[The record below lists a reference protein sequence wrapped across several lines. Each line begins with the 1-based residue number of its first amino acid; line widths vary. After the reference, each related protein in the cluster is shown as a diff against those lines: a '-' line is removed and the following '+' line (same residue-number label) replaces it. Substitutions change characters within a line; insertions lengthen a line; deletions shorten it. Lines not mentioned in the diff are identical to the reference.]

1 MLDKQLD
8 WEHEMVYRGV
18 TRFRKQR
25 DEAIKGQRAHET
37 SSGSRLMKSYV
48 LQISDHIKDYLSG
61 AQGRRATVHK
71 LLQGV
76 NCDALAMFTLR
87 SAVVG
92 MYSDKSSDKYLV
104 RVAKNISTKVEDE
117 IRFGQFETEHKEY
130 YDTILRG
137 FQSRHTTNY
146 THMHNSLGHLATNK
160 GMEWRSWSEE
170 EKVKVGALL
179 INLMM
184 KVCDLT
190 QITRTHTRRGKKTPN
205 AIIATE
211 ECLEWIR
218 RHDTFTEL
226 THPDRMPCLIAPA
239 AWTTPWDG
247 GFWSARMRHNTPLVK
262 RVQVPTG
269 KRGEKLSKAIMPRVL
284 RAVNGLQDTPWRV
297 NAEVHEVMKIVWKQN
312 LEIGMPR
319 SQPYEFPVCPLGKD
333 QKPSDLKTGTV
344 MHTAFNEWRCSMAE
358 LHAMEAERQSKNRAM
373 IRTMRLT
380 QEMKQ
385 HEEFYYV
392 YQCDFRGRIYCA
404 TTGLSPQGTDQSKA
418 LLSFGRSMPLGV
430 SGLYWLK
437 VHGANKYGYD
447 KVSYDD
453 RVKWIDFNDV
463 TWLCVA
469 ADPIGNRNAWKDAD
483 KPWQFLAFCFEYAAA
498 VEFGEGYRSSLPV
511 ALDGS
516 CNGLQH
522 FSAMLR
528 DPVGGAAVNLL
539 PTDVPHD
546 IYQQVADVC
555 TFKLKVLTTRPGDNN
570 AAHNWL
576 RLFGE
581 KGMPRKLSKKPVMTL
596 PYGST
601 MNACTSSIFQWV
613 HDEHPKFFDN
623 NTTFKH
629 ALYLSPIL
637 WSSISEVVI
646 AARAAMDWIQKQ
658 TTVITMADCPLEY
671 TTALGFPVY
680 QSTKKI
686 ETHKIRTQIGGRLDI
701 TIAQDTPKLDARKQ
715 RQGSAPNLIHSVDAA
730 HLMMVLNAALD
741 EDMDCFAMIHDDFG
755 VHAAHIDRWHT
766 IIRDTF
772 VALHNKADILPNF
785 KADHELLTQIALE
798 DLPDPQTL
806 EITDV
811 LTSKYFFG

>member
-1 MLDKQLD
+1 MLNEQLD

-18 TRFRKQR
+18 TRFRTQR
-25 DEAIKGQRAHET
+25 DKAIKGQRAHET

-48 LQISDHIKDYLSG
+48 LQISDHIKAYLSG
-61 AQGRRATVHK
+61 ENGRRLSIHK

-87 SAVVG
+87 SCIVG
-92 MYSDKSSDKYLV
+92 MYSEKSNDNHLV
-104 RVAKNISTKVEDE
+104 RVAKTIATKVEDE
-117 IRFGQFETEHKEY
+117 LRFGQFEAEHKEY

-137 FQSRHTTNY
+137 FQMRHTTNY
-146 THMHNSLGHLATNK
+146 NHMHNSLGHLATQR
-160 GMEWRSWSEE
+160 GMEWHSWSSE
-170 EKVKVGALL
+170 EKVKAGALL
-179 INLMM
+179 IKLMM
-184 KVCDLT
+184 EVCDLT
-190 QITRTHTRRGKKTPN
+190 QIIRTHAQAGHRKPN
-205 AIIATE
+205 SIVATE
-211 ECLEWIR
+211 DCLEWIR
-218 RHDTFTEL
+218 KHDTFTEL

-262 RVQVPTG
+262 RVQTPTG
-269 KRGEKLSKAIMPRVL
+269 TRGEKLSKAIMPRVL

-333 QKPSDLKTGTV
+333 QKPSDLKDGTV
-344 MHTAFNEWRCSMAE
+344 LHSAFNQWRCTMAE
-358 LHAMEAERQSKNRAM
+358 LHAMETERQSKNRAM

-380 QEMKQ
+380 QEMRQ

-418 LLSFGRSMPLGV
+418 LLTFGRSVPLGV
-430 SGLYWLK
+430 QGLFWLK
-437 VHGANKYGYD
+437 VHGANKYGFD
-447 KVSYDD
+447 KVSYDK
-453 RVKWIDFNDV
+453 RVEWIDHNHGH
-463 TWLCVA
+463 WLAIA
-469 ADPIGNRNAWKDAD
+469 ADPIGCRNGWQDAD
-483 KPWQFLAFCFEYAAA
+483 KPWQFLAFVFEYAAA
-498 VEFGEGYRSSLPV
+498 IEFGEGFRSSLPI

-528 DPVGGAAVNLL
+528 DPVGGAAVNLM
-539 PTDVPHD
+539 PSDIPHD

-555 TFKLKVLTTRPGDNN
+555 TDKLKVITTQPGDN
-570 AAHNWL
+570 AGAINWL
-576 RLFGE
+576 RLFSDE
-581 KGMPRKLSKKPVMTL
+581 GMPRKLSKKPVMTL

-601 MNACTSSIFQWV
+601 MNACTSSIFQWI
-613 HDEHPKFFDN
+613 HDEHPDFFDK

-637 WSSISEVVI
+637 WASISEVVI

-658 TTVITMADCPLEY
+658 TVTITKTGCPLEY
-671 TTALGFPVY
+671 STALGFPVY
-680 QSTKKI
+680 QSTKKLDTYKI
-686 ETHKIRTQIGGRLDI
+686 TTHIGGRLRI
-701 TIAQDTPKLDARKQ
+701 TLAKDRPELDARKQ
-715 RQGSAPNLIHSVDAA
+715 RQGSAPNLIHSVDAT

-755 VHAAHIDRWHT
+755 VHAAHIDRWHS
-766 IIRDTF
+766 IIRETF
-772 VALHNKADILPNF
+772 VTLHDKADILPNF

-798 DLPDPQTL
+798 NLPDLQTL
-806 EITDV
+806 EINAV
-811 LTSKYFFG
+811 LTSDYFFG